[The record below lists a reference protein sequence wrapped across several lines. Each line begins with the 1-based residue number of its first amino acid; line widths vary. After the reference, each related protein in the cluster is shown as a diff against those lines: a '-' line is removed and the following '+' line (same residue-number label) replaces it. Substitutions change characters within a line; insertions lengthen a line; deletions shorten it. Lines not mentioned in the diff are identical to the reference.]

1 MKLLKYILPLYL
13 IALGCEDLNFPDPN
27 SPSTASATVQSLVTG
42 AEAGMRGSL
51 SNYLIGVSSVGREA
65 YHFEPADP
73 RYTGELI
80 HGPLDPGGFV
90 VYSSWNSRYRVI
102 KNCQLLLEKSD
113 DKGVEGFAKTIEAY
127 QLLLALNM
135 QNNNGVKIAPYN
147 GLDSDPASKAAAF
160 TEIARLLDDASS
172 ALDNAGASFGFKL
185 SSGFSGFDTPATF
198 KKFNRALAGRVAV
211 YMGQWDKAL
220 TALGQSFMDAS
231 GDMDLGVY
239 HVFGSGQGD
248 ASNGMYE
255 NPNASYVRTMAHM
268 SYKTDAEKGDPRY
281 TSKIVERADTTV
293 YDGLQS
299 NLAVSVWGG
308 AYDPVAIIRNEE
320 LVLLKAE
327 ANIGKGGDGLTE
339 INAVRS
345 AHGLADAASGGLD
358 QLLHEKRYSLF
369 MEGHRWVDMRRY
381 GKTGSLPNDRSSRG
395 DQVFDS
401 FPIPEAE
408 TKGK

>member
-1 MKLLKYILPLYL
+1 MKLIKYILPLL
-13 IALGCEDLNFPDPN
+13 LFAVACEDLDFPDPN
-27 SPSTASATVQSLVTG
+27 SPSTASSTVQSLVTG
-42 AEAGMRGSL
+42 AEAGMRSSL

-90 VYSSWNSRYRVI
+90 VYSSWNSRYRVV
-102 KNCQLLLEKSD
+102 KNCRLLLEKST
-113 DKGVEGFAKTIEAY
+113 DKGVEGFAKTVEAY

-135 QNNNGVKIAPYN
+135 QNNNGIKIAPYN
-147 GLDSDPASKAAAF
+147 GLDSDPASKTAAF
-160 TEIARLLDDASS
+160 TEVAKLLDEAST
-172 ALDNAGASFGFKL
+172 ALDAAGSAFTFKL
-185 SSGFSGFDTPATF
+185 SSGFSGFDTPSTF
-198 KKFNRALAGRVAV
+198 KQFNRALRGRVAV
-211 YMGQWDKAL
+211 YAGDWDVAL
-220 TALGQSFMDAS
+220 TALGQSFMDPAAS
-231 GDMDLGVY
+231 MDKGVY

-248 ASNGMYE
+248 GANGMYE

-268 SYKTDAEKGDPRY
+268 SFKTDAEAGDPRFS
-281 TSKIVERADTTV
+281 SKVVERADTTI

-299 NLAVSVWGG
+299 NLAVSVWSG
-308 AYDPVAIIRNEE
+308 AYDPVAVVRNEE

-339 INAVRS
+339 INVVRS
-345 AHGLADAASGGLD
+345 AHGLAATATGGLD

-381 GKTGSLPNDRSSRG
+381 GKTGSMPNDRTDRG
-395 DQVFDS
+395 DKVFDS
-401 FPIPEAE
+401 FPLPEAE
-408 TKGK
+408 TKGL

>member
-1 MKLLKYILPLYL
+1 MKFTKYILPLFL
-13 IALGCEDLNFPDPN
+13 FAVACEDLDFPDPN

-42 AEAGMRGSL
+42 AEAGMRASL

-90 VYSSWNSRYRVI
+90 VYSSWNSRYRVV
-102 KNCQLLLEKSD
+102 KNSRLLMEKSE
-113 DKGVEGFAKTIEAY
+113 DKGVEGFAKTVEAY

-135 QNNNGVKIAPYN
+135 QNNNGIKVAPYN
-147 GLDSDPASKAAAF
+147 GLDSDPVSKTAAF
-160 TEIARLLDDASS
+160 TEVAKLLDEANT
-172 ALDNAGASFGFKL
+172 ALDGAGSTFSFKL
-185 SSGFSGFDTPATF
+185 SSGFSGFDTPSTF
-198 KKFNRALAGRVAV
+198 KQFNRALRGRVAV
-211 YMGQWDKAL
+211 YMGEWDVAL
-220 TALGQSFMDAS
+220 TALGQSFMDPAAS
-231 GDMDLGVY
+231 MDKGVY

-248 ASNGMYE
+248 NANGMYE

-268 SYKTDAEKGDPRY
+268 SFKTDAEAGDPRY
-281 TSKIVERADTTV
+281 TSKVVERADTTT
-293 YDGLQS
+293 YDGLKS
-299 NLAVSVWGG
+299 NLAVSVWSG
-308 AYDPVAIIRNEE
+308 AYDPIAVVRNEE

-345 AHGLADAASGGLD
+345 AHGLSAASTGGID

-381 GKTGSLPNDRSSRG
+381 SKTGSLPNDRSDRG
-395 DQVFDS
+395 DKVFDS
-401 FPIPEAE
+401 FPLPEAE
-408 TKGK
+408 TKGL

>member
-147 GLDSDPASKAAAF
+147 GLDSDPASKSAAF

-172 ALDNAGASFGFKL
+172 ALDAAGASFGFKL

-220 TALGQSFMDAS
+220 TALGQSFMDAN

-268 SYKTDAEKGDPRY
+268 SYKTDAEAGDPRY

-308 AYDPVAIIRNEE
+308 AYDPVAIVRNEE

>member
-1 MKLLKYILPLYL
+1 MKFTKYILPLFL
-13 IALGCEDLNFPDPN
+13 FAVACEDLDFPDPN

-42 AEAGMRGSL
+42 AEAGMRASL

-90 VYSSWNSRYRVI
+90 VYSSWNSRYRVV
-102 KNCQLLLEKSD
+102 KNSRLLMEKSD
-113 DKGVEGFAKTIEAY
+113 DKGVEGFAKTVEAY

-135 QNNNGVKIAPYN
+135 QNNNGIKVAPYN
-147 GLDSDPASKAAAF
+147 GLDSDPVSKTAAF
-160 TEIARLLDDASS
+160 TEVAKLLDEANT
-172 ALDNAGASFGFKL
+172 ALDGAGSTFSFKL
-185 SSGFSGFDTPATF
+185 SSGFSGFDTPSTF
-198 KKFNRALAGRVAV
+198 KQFNRALRGRVAV
-211 YMGQWDKAL
+211 YMGEWDVAL
-220 TALGQSFMDAS
+220 TALGQSFMDPAAS
-231 GDMDLGVY
+231 MDKGVY

-248 ASNGMYE
+248 NANGMYE

-268 SYKTDAEKGDPRY
+268 SFKTDAEAGDPRY
-281 TSKIVERADTTV
+281 TSKVVERADTTT
-293 YDGLQS
+293 YDGLKS
-299 NLAVSVWGG
+299 NLAVSVWSG
-308 AYDPVAIIRNEE
+308 AYDPIAVVRNEE

-345 AHGLADAASGGLD
+345 AHGLSAASTGGID

-381 GKTGSLPNDRSSRG
+381 SKTGSLPNDRSDRG
-395 DQVFDS
+395 DKVFDS
-401 FPIPEAE
+401 FPLPEAE
-408 TKGK
+408 TKGL

>member
-1 MKLLKYILPLYL
+1 MKFSKYILPLFL
-13 IALGCEDLNFPDPN
+13 FAAACEDLDFPDPN

-42 AEAGMRGSL
+42 AEAGMRASL
-51 SNYLIGVSSVGREA
+51 SNYLIVVSSVGREA

-90 VYSSWNSRYRVI
+90 VYSSWNSRYRVV
-102 KNCQLLLEKSD
+102 KNSRLLMEKSD
-113 DKGVEGFAKTIEAY
+113 DKGVEGFAKTVEAY

-147 GLDSDPASKAAAF
+147 GLDSDPVSKSAAF
-160 TEIARLLDDASS
+160 TEVAKLLDEANT
-172 ALDNAGASFGFKL
+172 ALGEAGTAFSFKL
-185 SSGFSGFDTPATF
+185 SSGFSGFDTPSTF
-198 KKFNRALAGRVAV
+198 KQFNRALRGRVAV
-211 YMGQWDKAL
+211 YMGEWDVAL
-220 TALGQSFMDAS
+220 TALNQSFMDPAAS
-231 GDMDLGVY
+231 MDNGVY

-248 ASNGMYE
+248 NANGMYE

-268 SYKTDAEKGDPRY
+268 SFKTDAEAGDPRY
-281 TSKIVERADTTV
+281 TSKVVERADTTT
-293 YDGLQS
+293 YDGLKS
-299 NLAVSVWGG
+299 NLAVSVWSG
-308 AYDPVAIIRNEE
+308 AYDPIAVVRNEE

-345 AHGLADAASGGLD
+345 AHGLSAASTGGID

-381 GKTGSLPNDRSSRG
+381 SKTGSLPNDRTDRG
-395 DQVFDS
+395 DKVFDS
-401 FPIPEAE
+401 FPLPEAE
-408 TKGK
+408 TKGL

>member
-1 MKLLKYILPLYL
+1 MKFTKYILPLFL
-13 IALGCEDLNFPDPN
+13 FAAACEDLDFPDPN

-42 AEAGMRGSL
+42 AEAGMRASL

-90 VYSSWNSRYRVI
+90 VYSSWNSRYRVV
-102 KNCQLLLEKSD
+102 KNSRLLMEKSD
-113 DKGVEGFAKTIEAY
+113 DKGVEGFAKTVEAY

-147 GLDSDPASKAAAF
+147 GLDSDPVSKSAAF
-160 TEIARLLDDASS
+160 TEVAKLLDEANT
-172 ALDNAGASFGFKL
+172 ALGEAGTAFSFKL
-185 SSGFSGFDTPATF
+185 SSGFSGFDTPSTF
-198 KKFNRALAGRVAV
+198 KQFNRALRGRVAV
-211 YMGQWDKAL
+211 YMGEWDVAL
-220 TALGQSFMDAS
+220 TALNQSFMDPAAS
-231 GDMDLGVY
+231 MDNGVY

-248 ASNGMYE
+248 NANGMYE

-268 SYKTDAEKGDPRY
+268 SFKTDAEAGDPRY
-281 TSKIVERADTTV
+281 TSKVVERADTTT
-293 YDGLQS
+293 YDGLKS
-299 NLAVSVWGG
+299 NLAVSVWSG
-308 AYDPVAIIRNEE
+308 AYDPIAVVRNEE

-345 AHGLADAASGGLD
+345 AHGLSAASTGGID

-381 GKTGSLPNDRSSRG
+381 SKTGSLPNDRADRG
-395 DQVFDS
+395 DKVFDS
-401 FPIPEAE
+401 FPLPEAE
-408 TKGK
+408 TKGL

>member
-1 MKLLKYILPLYL
+1 MKFIKYILPLFL
-13 IALGCEDLNFPDPN
+13 FAVACEDLDFPDPN
-27 SPSTASATVQSLVTG
+27 SPSTASSTVQSLVTG
-42 AEAGMRGSL
+42 AEAGMRSSL

-90 VYSSWNSRYRVI
+90 VYSSWNSRYRVV
-102 KNCQLLLEKSD
+102 KNCRLLLEKST
-113 DKGVEGFAKTIEAY
+113 DKGVEGFAKTVEAY

-135 QNNNGVKIAPYN
+135 QNNNGIKIAPYN
-147 GLDSDPASKAAAF
+147 GLDSDPASKTAAF
-160 TEIARLLDDASS
+160 TEVAKLLDEAST
-172 ALDNAGASFGFKL
+172 ALDAAGSAFTFKL
-185 SSGFSGFDTPATF
+185 SSGFSGFDTPSTF
-198 KKFNRALAGRVAV
+198 KQFNRALRGRVAV
-211 YMGQWDKAL
+211 YAGDWDVAL
-220 TALGQSFMDAS
+220 TALGQSFMDPTAS
-231 GDMDLGVY
+231 MDKGVY

-248 ASNGMYE
+248 GANGMYE

-268 SYKTDAEKGDPRY
+268 SFKTDAEAGDPRFS
-281 TSKIVERADTTV
+281 SKVVERADTTI

-299 NLAVSVWGG
+299 NLAVSVWSG
-308 AYDPVAIIRNEE
+308 AYDPVAVVRNEE

-345 AHGLADAASGGLD
+345 AHGLAATATGGLD

-381 GKTGSLPNDRSSRG
+381 SKTGSMPNDRADRG
-395 DQVFDS
+395 DRVFDS
-401 FPIPEAE
+401 FPLPEAE
-408 TKGK
+408 TKGL

>member
-1 MKLLKYILPLYL
+1 MKFTKYILPLFL
-13 IALGCEDLNFPDPN
+13 FAAACEDLDFPDPN

-42 AEAGMRGSL
+42 AEAGMRASL

-90 VYSSWNSRYRVI
+90 VYSSWNSRYRVV
-102 KNCQLLLEKSD
+102 KNSRLLMEKSD
-113 DKGVEGFAKTIEAY
+113 DKGVEGFAKTVEAY

-147 GLDSDPASKAAAF
+147 GLDSDPVSKSAAF
-160 TEIARLLDDASS
+160 TEVAKLLDEANT
-172 ALDNAGASFGFKL
+172 ALGEAGTAFSFKL
-185 SSGFSGFDTPATF
+185 SSGFSGFDTPSTF
-198 KKFNRALAGRVAV
+198 KQFNRALRGRVAV
-211 YMGQWDKAL
+211 YMGEWDVAL
-220 TALGQSFMDAS
+220 TALGQSFMDPAAS
-231 GDMDLGVY
+231 MDNGVY

-248 ASNGMYE
+248 NANGMYE

-268 SYKTDAEKGDPRY
+268 SFKTDAEAGDPRY
-281 TSKIVERADTTV
+281 TSKVVERADTTT
-293 YDGLQS
+293 YDGLKS
-299 NLAVSVWGG
+299 NLAVSVWSG
-308 AYDPVAIIRNEE
+308 AYDPIAVVRNEE

-345 AHGLADAASGGLD
+345 AHGLSAASTGGID

-381 GKTGSLPNDRSSRG
+381 SKTGSLPNDRADRG
-395 DQVFDS
+395 DKVFDS
-401 FPIPEAE
+401 FPLPEAE
-408 TKGK
+408 TKGL

>member
-147 GLDSDPASKAAAF
+147 GLDSDPASKSAAF

-172 ALDNAGASFGFKL
+172 ALDAAGASFGFKL

-268 SYKTDAEKGDPRY
+268 SFKTDAEAGDPRY

-308 AYDPVAIIRNEE
+308 AYDPVAIVRNEE

>member
-1 MKLLKYILPLYL
+1 MKFTKYILPLFL
-13 IALGCEDLNFPDPN
+13 FAVACEDLDFPDPN

-42 AEAGMRGSL
+42 AEAGMRASL

-65 YHFEPADP
+65 YHFEPAAP

-90 VYSSWNSRYRVI
+90 VYSSWNSRYRVV
-102 KNCQLLLEKSD
+102 KNSRLLMEKSE
-113 DKGVEGFAKTIEAY
+113 DKGVEGFAKTVEAY

-135 QNNNGVKIAPYN
+135 QNNNGIKVAPYN
-147 GLDSDPASKAAAF
+147 GLDSDPVSKTAAF
-160 TEIARLLDDASS
+160 TEVAKLLDEANT
-172 ALDNAGASFGFKL
+172 ALDGAGSTFSFKL
-185 SSGFSGFDTPATF
+185 SSGFSGFDTPSTF
-198 KKFNRALAGRVAV
+198 KQFNRALRGRVAV
-211 YMGQWDKAL
+211 YMGEWDVAL
-220 TALGQSFMDAS
+220 TALGQSFMDPAAS
-231 GDMDLGVY
+231 MDKGVY

-248 ASNGMYE
+248 NANGMYE

-268 SYKTDAEKGDPRY
+268 SFKTDAEAGDPRY
-281 TSKIVERADTTV
+281 TSKVVERADTTT
-293 YDGLQS
+293 YDGLKS
-299 NLAVSVWGG
+299 NLAVSVWSG
-308 AYDPVAIIRNEE
+308 AYDPIAVVRNEE

-345 AHGLADAASGGLD
+345 AHGLSAASTGGID

-381 GKTGSLPNDRSSRG
+381 SKTGSLPNDRSDRG
-395 DQVFDS
+395 DKVFDS
-401 FPIPEAE
+401 FPLPEAE
-408 TKGK
+408 TKGL

>member
-1 MKLLKYILPLYL
+1 MKLIKYIIPLL
-13 IALGCEDLNFPDPN
+13 ITVFACEDLDFPDPN

-42 AEAGMRGSL
+42 AEAGLRASL
-51 SNYLIGVSSVGREA
+51 SNYLIGVGSVGREA

-90 VYSSWNSRYRVI
+90 VYSSWNSRYRVV
-102 KNCQLLLEKSD
+102 KNCRLLLDKSE
-113 DKGVEGFAKTIEAY
+113 DKGVEGFAKTLEAY

-135 QNNNGVKIAPYN
+135 QNNNGIKIAPYN
-147 GLDSDPASKAAAF
+147 GLESSEVSKAAAF
-160 TEIARLLDDASS
+160 TEIAKLLDEANTALGS
-172 ALDNAGASFGFKL
+172 AGSTFNFKL
-185 SSGFSGFDTPATF
+185 STGFAGFDTPSTF
-198 KKFNRALAGRVAV
+198 KQFNRALRGRVAV
-211 YMGQWDKAL
+211 YMGEWDTAL
-220 TALGQSFMDAS
+220 TALGASFMDVAGS
-231 GDMDLGVY
+231 MTKGVY

-248 ASNGMYE
+248 GANGIYE

-268 SYKTDAEKGDPRY
+268 SYKTDAEAGDPRFS
-281 TSKIVERADTTV
+281 SKVVVRADTTK
-293 YDGLQS
+293 YDGLTS
-299 NLAVSVWGG
+299 NLAVAVWSG
-308 AYDPVAIIRNEE
+308 AYDPIAIVRNEE

-339 INAVRS
+339 INAVRA
-345 AHGLADAASGGLD
+345 AHGLAAATTGGLD

-381 GKTGSLPNDRSSRG
+381 GKTSALPNDRSARG

-401 FPIPEAE
+401 FPLPEAE

>member
-147 GLDSDPASKAAAF
+147 GLDSDPASKSAAF

-172 ALDNAGASFGFKL
+172 ALDAAGASFGFKL

-268 SYKTDAEKGDPRY
+268 SYKTDAEAGDPRY

-308 AYDPVAIIRNEE
+308 AYDPVAIVRNEE

>member
-1 MKLLKYILPLYL
+1 MKFIKYILPLFL
-13 IALGCEDLNFPDPN
+13 FAVACEDLDFPDPN
-27 SPSTASATVQSLVTG
+27 SPSTASSTVQSLVTG
-42 AEAGMRGSL
+42 AEAGMRSSL

-90 VYSSWNSRYRVI
+90 VYSSWNSRYRVV
-102 KNCQLLLEKSD
+102 KNCRLLLEKST
-113 DKGVEGFAKTIEAY
+113 DKGVEGFAKTVEAY

-135 QNNNGVKIAPYN
+135 QNNNGIKIAPYN
-147 GLDSDPASKAAAF
+147 GLDSDPASKTAAF
-160 TEIARLLDDASS
+160 TEVAKLLDEAST
-172 ALDNAGASFGFKL
+172 ALDAAGSAFTFKL
-185 SSGFSGFDTPATF
+185 SSGFSGFDTPSTF
-198 KKFNRALAGRVAV
+198 KQFNRALRGRVAV
-211 YMGQWDKAL
+211 YAGDWDVAL
-220 TALGQSFMDAS
+220 TALGQSFMDPTAS
-231 GDMDLGVY
+231 MDKGVY

-248 ASNGMYE
+248 GANGMYE

-268 SYKTDAEKGDPRY
+268 SFKTDAEAGDPRFS
-281 TSKIVERADTTV
+281 SKVVERADTTI

-299 NLAVSVWGG
+299 NLAVSVWSG
-308 AYDPVAIIRNEE
+308 AYDPVAVVRNEE

-345 AHGLADAASGGLD
+345 AHGLAATATGGLD

-381 GKTGSLPNDRSSRG
+381 GKTGSMPNDRADRG
-395 DQVFDS
+395 DKVFDS
-401 FPIPEAE
+401 FPLPEAE
-408 TKGK
+408 TKGL

>member
-1 MKLLKYILPLYL
+1 MKIVKYILPLFL
-13 IALGCEDLNFPDPN
+13 FAAACEDLDFPDPN

-42 AEAGMRGSL
+42 AEAGMRASL

-102 KNCQLLLEKSD
+102 KNSRFLLEKTA
-113 DKGVEGFAKTIEAY
+113 DKGVEGIAKTVEAY

-147 GLDSDPASKAAAF
+147 GLDSDPATKDNSFK
-160 TEIARLLDDASS
+160 EIAKLLDEAAS
-172 ALDNAGASFGFKL
+172 ALDAAGSAFTFKL
-185 SSGFSGFDTPATF
+185 SSGFSGFDTPSTF
-198 KKFNRALAGRVAV
+198 KQFNRALRGRVAV
-211 YMGQWDKAL
+211 YMGEYDVAL
-220 TALGQSFMDAS
+220 TALSQSFMDPAGS
-231 GDMDLGVY
+231 MDKGVY

-248 ASNGMYE
+248 NANGMYE
-255 NPNASYVRTMAHM
+255 NPNASFVRTMAHM
-268 SYKTDAEKGDPRY
+268 SFKTDAEAGDPRY
-281 TSKIVERADTTV
+281 KSKVVERPDTTT
-293 YDGLQS
+293 YDGLKS
-299 NLAVSVWGG
+299 NLAVTVWSG
-308 AYDPVAIIRNEE
+308 AYDPIAIIRNEE

-339 INAVRS
+339 INIVRA
-345 AHGLADAASGGLD
+345 AHKLDAATTGGID

-381 GKTGSLPNDRSSRG
+381 GKTAALPNDRSDRG

-401 FPIPEAE
+401 FPLPEAE

>member
-172 ALDNAGASFGFKL
+172 ALDDAGASFGFKL
-185 SSGFSGFDTPATF
+185 SSGFAGFDTPATF

-268 SYKTDAEKGDPRY
+268 SYKTDAEAGDPRY

-299 NLAVSVWGG
+299 NLVVSVWGG

>member
-1 MKLLKYILPLYL
+1 MKITKYILPLFL
-13 IALGCEDLNFPDPN
+13 FAAACEDLDFPDPN

-42 AEAGMRGSL
+42 AEAGMRASL

-80 HGPLDPGGFV
+80 HGPLDPGGFI

-102 KNCQLLLEKSD
+102 KNAQLLLDKST
-113 DKGVEGFAKTIEAY
+113 DKGVEGFAKTVEAY

-147 GLDSDPASKAAAF
+147 GLDSTPESKAKAF
-160 TEIARLLDDASS
+160 VEVAKLLDEANT
-172 ALDNAGASFGFKL
+172 ALDNAGSSFAFKL
-185 SSGFSGFDTPATF
+185 SSGFAGFDTPATF
-198 KKFNRALAGRVAV
+198 KQFNRALRGRVAV
-211 YMGQWDKAL
+211 YMGEWDVAL
-220 TALGQSFMDAS
+220 TALGQSFMDPS
-231 GDMDLGVY
+231 GSMDKGVY

-248 ASNGMYE
+248 GANGMYE

-268 SYKTDAEKGDPRY
+268 SFKNDAEAGDPRY
-281 TSKIVERADTTV
+281 TSKVVERADTTT

-299 NLAVSVWGG
+299 NLAVSVWSG
-308 AYDPVAIIRNEE
+308 AYDPIAIVRNEE

-339 INAVRS
+339 INAVRT
-345 AHGLADAASGGLD
+345 AHGLAAAPSGGID

-381 GKTGSLPNDRSSRG
+381 GKTAALPNDRSDRG
-395 DQVFDS
+395 DKVFDS
-401 FPIPEAE
+401 FPLPEAE

>member
-147 GLDSDPASKAAAF
+147 GLDSDPASKSAAF

-172 ALDNAGASFGFKL
+172 ALDAAGASFGFKL
-185 SSGFSGFDTPATF
+185 SSGFSGFDTPTTF

-268 SYKTDAEKGDPRY
+268 SFKTDAEAGDPRY

-308 AYDPVAIIRNEE
+308 AYDPVAIVRNEE

>member
-172 ALDNAGASFGFKL
+172 ALDDAGASFGFKL
-185 SSGFSGFDTPATF
+185 SSGFAGFDTPATF

-268 SYKTDAEKGDPRY
+268 SYKTDAEAGDPRY

-345 AHGLADAASGGLD
+345 AHGLADAAIGGLD

>member
-1 MKLLKYILPLYL
+1 MKFSKYILPLFL
-13 IALGCEDLNFPDPN
+13 FAAACEDLDFPDPN

-42 AEAGMRGSL
+42 AEAGMRASL

-90 VYSSWNSRYRVI
+90 VYSSWNSRYRVV
-102 KNCQLLLEKSD
+102 KNSRLLMEKSD
-113 DKGVEGFAKTIEAY
+113 DKGVEGFAKTVEAY

-147 GLDSDPASKAAAF
+147 GLDSDPVSKSAAF
-160 TEIARLLDDASS
+160 TEVAKLLDEANT
-172 ALDNAGASFGFKL
+172 ALGEAGTAFSFKL
-185 SSGFSGFDTPATF
+185 SSGFSGFDTPSTF
-198 KKFNRALAGRVAV
+198 KQFNRALRGRVAV
-211 YMGQWDKAL
+211 YMGEWDVAL
-220 TALGQSFMDAS
+220 TALNQSFMDPAAS
-231 GDMDLGVY
+231 MDNGVY

-248 ASNGMYE
+248 NANGMYE

-268 SYKTDAEKGDPRY
+268 SFKTDAEAGDPRY
-281 TSKIVERADTTV
+281 TSKVVERADTTT
-293 YDGLQS
+293 YDGLKS
-299 NLAVSVWGG
+299 NLAVSVWSG
-308 AYDPVAIIRNEE
+308 AYDPIAVVRNEE

-345 AHGLADAASGGLD
+345 AHGLSAASTGGID

-381 GKTGSLPNDRSSRG
+381 SKTGSLPNDRADRG
-395 DQVFDS
+395 DKVFDS
-401 FPIPEAE
+401 FPLPEAE
-408 TKGK
+408 TKGL

>member
-1 MKLLKYILPLYL
+1 MKLIKYILPLL
-13 IALGCEDLNFPDPN
+13 LFAVACEDLDFPDPN

-42 AEAGMRGSL
+42 AEAGMRSSL

-90 VYSSWNSRYRVI
+90 VYSSWNSRYRVV
-102 KNCQLLLEKSD
+102 KNCRLLLEKST
-113 DKGVEGFAKTIEAY
+113 DKGVEGFAKTVEAY

-135 QNNNGVKIAPYN
+135 QNNNGIKIAPYN
-147 GLDSDPASKAAAF
+147 GLDSDPASKTAAF
-160 TEIARLLDDASS
+160 TEVAKLLDEAST
-172 ALDNAGASFGFKL
+172 ALDAAGSAFTFKL
-185 SSGFSGFDTPATF
+185 SSGFSGFDTPSTF
-198 KKFNRALAGRVAV
+198 KQFNRALRGRVAV
-211 YMGQWDKAL
+211 YMGEWDVAL
-220 TALGQSFMDAS
+220 TALGKSFMDPAAS
-231 GDMDLGVY
+231 MDKGVY

-248 ASNGMYE
+248 GANGMYE

-268 SYKTDAEKGDPRY
+268 SFMTDAEAGDPRF
-281 TSKIVERADTTV
+281 TSKIVIRTDTTK

-299 NLAVSVWGG
+299 NLAVSVWSG
-308 AYDPVAIIRNEE
+308 AYDPVAVVRNEE

-345 AHGLADAASGGLD
+345 AHGLAAAATGGLD

-381 GKTGSLPNDRSSRG
+381 GKTGSMPNDRVDRG
-395 DQVFDS
+395 DKVFDS
-401 FPIPEAE
+401 FPLPEAE
-408 TKGK
+408 TKGL

>member
-1 MKLLKYILPLYL
+1 MKFTKYILPLFL
-13 IALGCEDLNFPDPN
+13 FAVACEDLDFPDPN

-42 AEAGMRGSL
+42 AEAGMRASL

-90 VYSSWNSRYRVI
+90 VYSSWNSRYRVV
-102 KNCQLLLEKSD
+102 KNSRLLMEKSE
-113 DKGVEGFAKTIEAY
+113 DKGVEGFAKTVEAY

-135 QNNNGVKIAPYN
+135 QNNNGIKVAPYN
-147 GLDSDPASKAAAF
+147 GLDSDPVSKTAAF
-160 TEIARLLDDASS
+160 TEVAKLLDEANT
-172 ALDNAGASFGFKL
+172 ALDGAGSTFSFKL
-185 SSGFSGFDTPATF
+185 SSGFSGFDTPSTF
-198 KKFNRALAGRVAV
+198 KQFNRALRGRVAV
-211 YMGQWDKAL
+211 YMGEWDVAL
-220 TALGQSFMDAS
+220 TALGQSFMDPAAS
-231 GDMDLGVY
+231 MDKGVY

-248 ASNGMYE
+248 NANGMYE

-268 SYKTDAEKGDPRY
+268 SFKTDAEAGDPRY
-281 TSKIVERADTTV
+281 TSKVVERADTTT
-293 YDGLQS
+293 YDGLKS
-299 NLAVSVWGG
+299 NLAVSVWSG
-308 AYDPVAIIRNEE
+308 AYDPIAVVRNEE

-345 AHGLADAASGGLD
+345 AHGLSAASTGGID

-381 GKTGSLPNDRSSRG
+381 SKTGSLPNDRSDRG
-395 DQVFDS
+395 DKVFDS
-401 FPIPEAE
+401 FPLPEAE
-408 TKGK
+408 TKCL

>member
-1 MKLLKYILPLYL
+1 MKLIKYILPLL
-13 IALGCEDLNFPDPN
+13 LFAVACEDLDFPDPN
-27 SPSTASATVQSLVTG
+27 SPSTASSTVQSLVTG
-42 AEAGMRGSL
+42 AEAGMRSSL

-90 VYSSWNSRYRVI
+90 VYSSWNSRYRVV
-102 KNCQLLLEKSD
+102 KNCRLLLEKST
-113 DKGVEGFAKTIEAY
+113 DKGVEGFAKTVEAY

-135 QNNNGVKIAPYN
+135 QNNNGIKIAPYD
-147 GLDSDPASKAAAF
+147 GLDSDPASKTAAF
-160 TEIARLLDDASS
+160 TEVAKLLDEAST
-172 ALDNAGASFGFKL
+172 ALDAAGSAFTFKL
-185 SSGFSGFDTPATF
+185 SSGFSGFDTPSTF
-198 KKFNRALAGRVAV
+198 KQFNRALRGRVAV
-211 YMGQWDKAL
+211 YAGDWDVAL
-220 TALGQSFMDAS
+220 TALGQSFMDPAAS
-231 GDMDLGVY
+231 MDKGVY

-248 ASNGMYE
+248 GANGMYE

-268 SYKTDAEKGDPRY
+268 SFKTDAEAGDPRFS
-281 TSKIVERADTTV
+281 SKVVERADTTI

-299 NLAVSVWGG
+299 NLAVSVWSG
-308 AYDPVAIIRNEE
+308 AYDPVAVVRNEE

-345 AHGLADAASGGLD
+345 AHGLAATATGGLD

-381 GKTGSLPNDRSSRG
+381 GKTGSMPNDRTDRG
-395 DQVFDS
+395 DKVFDS
-401 FPIPEAE
+401 FPLPEAE
-408 TKGK
+408 TKGL

>member
-1 MKLLKYILPLYL
+1 MKLIKYILPLL
-13 IALGCEDLNFPDPN
+13 LFAVACEDLDFPDPN
-27 SPSTASATVQSLVTG
+27 SPSTASSTVQSLVTG
-42 AEAGMRGSL
+42 AEAGMRSSL

-90 VYSSWNSRYRVI
+90 VYSSWNSRYRVV
-102 KNCQLLLEKSD
+102 KNCRLLLEKST
-113 DKGVEGFAKTIEAY
+113 DKGVEGFAKTVEAY

-135 QNNNGVKIAPYN
+135 QNNNGIKIAPYD
-147 GLDSDPASKAAAF
+147 GLDSDPASKTAAF
-160 TEIARLLDDASS
+160 AEVAKLLDEAST
-172 ALDNAGASFGFKL
+172 ALDAAGSAFTFKL
-185 SSGFSGFDTPATF
+185 SSGFSGFDTPSTF
-198 KKFNRALAGRVAV
+198 KQFNRALRGRVAV
-211 YMGQWDKAL
+211 YAGDWDVAL
-220 TALGQSFMDAS
+220 TALGQSFMDPAAS
-231 GDMDLGVY
+231 MDKGVY

-248 ASNGMYE
+248 GANGMYE

-268 SYKTDAEKGDPRY
+268 SFKTDAEAGDPRFS
-281 TSKIVERADTTV
+281 SKVVERADTTI

-299 NLAVSVWGG
+299 NLAVSVWSG
-308 AYDPVAIIRNEE
+308 AYDPVAVVRNEE

-345 AHGLADAASGGLD
+345 AHGLAATATGGLD

-381 GKTGSLPNDRSSRG
+381 GKTGLMPNDRTDRG
-395 DQVFDS
+395 DKVFDS
-401 FPIPEAE
+401 FPLPEAE
-408 TKGK
+408 TKGL

>member
-185 SSGFSGFDTPATF
+185 SSGFAGFDTPATF

-268 SYKTDAEKGDPRY
+268 SYKTDAEAGDPRY

>member
-27 SPSTASATVQSLVTG
+27 SPSTTSATVQSLVTG

-147 GLDSDPASKAAAF
+147 GLDSDPASKSAAF

-172 ALDNAGASFGFKL
+172 ALDAAGASFGFKL

-268 SYKTDAEKGDPRY
+268 SYKTDAEAGDPRY

-308 AYDPVAIIRNEE
+308 AYDPVAIVRNEE

>member
-1 MKLLKYILPLYL
+1 
-13 IALGCEDLNFPDPN
+13 
-27 SPSTASATVQSLVTG
+27 
-42 AEAGMRGSL
+42 
-51 SNYLIGVSSVGREA
+51 
-65 YHFEPADP
+65 
-73 RYTGELI
+73 
-80 HGPLDPGGFV
+80 
-90 VYSSWNSRYRVI
+90 
-102 KNCQLLLEKSD
+102 
-113 DKGVEGFAKTIEAY
+113 
-127 QLLLALNM
+127 
-135 QNNNGVKIAPYN
+135 
-147 GLDSDPASKAAAF
+147 
-160 TEIARLLDDASS
+160 
-172 ALDNAGASFGFKL
+172 
-185 SSGFSGFDTPATF
+185 
-198 KKFNRALAGRVAV
+198 
-211 YMGQWDKAL
+211 MGQWDKAL

-268 SYKTDAEKGDPRY
+268 SYKTDAEAGDPRY

-308 AYDPVAIIRNEE
+308 AYDPVAIVRNEE

>member
-1 MKLLKYILPLYL
+1 MKLIKYILPLL
-13 IALGCEDLNFPDPN
+13 LFAVACEDLDFPDPN
-27 SPSTASATVQSLVTG
+27 SPSTASSTVQSLVTG
-42 AEAGMRGSL
+42 AEAGMRSSL

-90 VYSSWNSRYRVI
+90 VYSSWNSRYRVV
-102 KNCQLLLEKSD
+102 KNCRLLLEKST
-113 DKGVEGFAKTIEAY
+113 DKGVEGFAKTVEAY

-135 QNNNGVKIAPYN
+135 QNNNGIKIAPYN
-147 GLDSDPASKAAAF
+147 GLDSDPASKTAAF
-160 TEIARLLDDASS
+160 TEVAKLLDEAST
-172 ALDNAGASFGFKL
+172 ALDAAGSAFTFKL
-185 SSGFSGFDTPATF
+185 SSGFSGFDTPSTF
-198 KKFNRALAGRVAV
+198 KQFNRALRGRVAV
-211 YMGQWDKAL
+211 YAGDWDVAL
-220 TALGQSFMDAS
+220 TALGQSFMDPAAS
-231 GDMDLGVY
+231 MDKGVY

-248 ASNGMYE
+248 GSNGMYE

-268 SYKTDAEKGDPRY
+268 SFKTDAEAGDPRFS
-281 TSKIVERADTTV
+281 SKVVERADTTI

-299 NLAVSVWGG
+299 NLAVSVWSG
-308 AYDPVAIIRNEE
+308 AYDPVAVVRNEE

-345 AHGLADAASGGLD
+345 AHGLAATATGGLD

-381 GKTGSLPNDRSSRG
+381 GKTGSMPNDRTDRG
-395 DQVFDS
+395 DKVFDS
-401 FPIPEAE
+401 FPLPEAE
-408 TKGK
+408 TKGL

>member
-1 MKLLKYILPLYL
+1 MKITKYILPLFL
-13 IALGCEDLNFPDPN
+13 FAAACEDLDFPDPN

-42 AEAGMRGSL
+42 AEAGMRASL

-102 KNCQLLLEKSD
+102 KNARLLLDKST
-113 DKGVEGFAKTIEAY
+113 DKGVEAFAKTVEAY

-147 GLDSDPASKAAAF
+147 GLDSTPESKAKAF
-160 TEIARLLDDASS
+160 VEVAKLLDEANT
-172 ALDNAGASFGFKL
+172 ALDNAGSSFAFKL
-185 SSGFSGFDTPATF
+185 SSGFAGFDTPATF
-198 KKFNRALAGRVAV
+198 KQFNRALRGRVAV
-211 YMGQWDKAL
+211 YMGEWDVAL
-220 TALGQSFMDAS
+220 TALGQSFMDPS
-231 GDMDLGVY
+231 GSMDKGVY

-248 ASNGMYE
+248 GANGMYE

-268 SYKTDAEKGDPRY
+268 SFKNDAEAGDPRY
-281 TSKIVERADTTV
+281 TSKVVERADTTT

-299 NLAVSVWGG
+299 NLAVSVWSG
-308 AYDPVAIIRNEE
+308 AYDPIAIVRNEE

-339 INAVRS
+339 INAVRT
-345 AHGLADAASGGLD
+345 AHGLAAASTGGID

-369 MEGHRWVDMRRY
+369 MEGHRWVYMRRY
-381 GKTGSLPNDRSSRG
+381 GKTAALPNDRSDRG
-395 DQVFDS
+395 DKVFDS
-401 FPIPEAE
+401 FPLPEAE

>member
-113 DKGVEGFAKTIEAY
+113 DKGVEGFAKTIEAH

-147 GLDSDPASKAAAF
+147 GLDSDPASKSAAF

-172 ALDNAGASFGFKL
+172 ALDAAGASFGFKL

-268 SYKTDAEKGDPRY
+268 SYKTDAEAGDPRY

-308 AYDPVAIIRNEE
+308 AYDPVAIVRNEE

>member
-113 DKGVEGFAKTIEAY
+113 DKGVEGFAKTIEAH

-147 GLDSDPASKAAAF
+147 GLDSDPASKSAAF

-172 ALDNAGASFGFKL
+172 ALDAAGASFGFKL

-268 SYKTDAEKGDPRY
+268 SYKTDAEAGDPRY

>member
-1 MKLLKYILPLYL
+1 MKLIKYILPLL
-13 IALGCEDLNFPDPN
+13 LFAVACEDLDFPDPN
-27 SPSTASATVQSLVTG
+27 SPSTASSTVQSLVTG
-42 AEAGMRGSL
+42 AEAGMRSSL
-51 SNYLIGVSSVGREA
+51 SNYLIGVSSIGREA

-90 VYSSWNSRYRVI
+90 VYSSWNSRYRVV
-102 KNCQLLLEKSD
+102 KNCRLLLEKST
-113 DKGVEGFAKTIEAY
+113 DKGVEGFAKTVEAY

-135 QNNNGVKIAPYN
+135 QNNNGIKIAPYN
-147 GLDSDPASKAAAF
+147 GLDSDPASKTAAF
-160 TEIARLLDDASS
+160 TEVAKLLDEAST
-172 ALDNAGASFGFKL
+172 ALDAAGSAFTFKL
-185 SSGFSGFDTPATF
+185 SSGFSGFDTPSTF
-198 KKFNRALAGRVAV
+198 KQFNRALRGRVAV
-211 YMGQWDKAL
+211 YAGDWDVAL
-220 TALGQSFMDAS
+220 TALGQSFMDPAAS
-231 GDMDLGVY
+231 MYKGVY

-248 ASNGMYE
+248 GANGMYE

-268 SYKTDAEKGDPRY
+268 SFKTDAEAGDPRFS
-281 TSKIVERADTTV
+281 SKVVERADTTI

-299 NLAVSVWGG
+299 NLAVSVWSG
-308 AYDPVAIIRNEE
+308 AYDPVAVVRNEE

-345 AHGLADAASGGLD
+345 AHGLAATATGGLD

-381 GKTGSLPNDRSSRG
+381 GKTGSLPNDRSDRG
-395 DQVFDS
+395 DKVFDS
-401 FPIPEAE
+401 FPLPEAE
-408 TKGK
+408 TKGL